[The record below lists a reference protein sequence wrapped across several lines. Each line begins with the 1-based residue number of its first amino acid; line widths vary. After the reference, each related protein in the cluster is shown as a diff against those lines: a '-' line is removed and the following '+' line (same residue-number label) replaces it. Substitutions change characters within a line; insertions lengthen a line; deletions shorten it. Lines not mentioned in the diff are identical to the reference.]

1 MVFLSRRC
9 QNVENV
15 HETLIDTKILFYLTI
30 DYRMH
35 LKFLQ
40 KPRCLGSK
48 QALRNAV
55 KKTRLNSSK
64 DNFITK
70 NFCLSMKRKLTILLS
85 FPFVSFIGVFS
96 MLKCKTLVLMN
107 ARQPFCWWMSFT
119 KVLNPFLPHPL
130 RVDHLTFVA
139 GYGWFSLG
147 RNFFPIPLEL
157 EIF

>member
-1 MVFLSRRC
+1 MVFLSRQC

-15 HETLIDTKILFYLTI
+15 HETLIGTKIIFYLTT

-35 LKFLQ
+35 LNFLQ

-48 QALRNAV
+48 QAKRNAV
-55 KKTRLNSSK
+55 KQTRLNSSK

-70 NFCLSMKRKLTILLS
+70 NFCLSMKRKLTILLN

-119 KVLNPFLPHPL
+119 KVLNPFLPQPL
-130 RVDHLTFVA
+130 R
-139 GYGWFSLG
+139 GWSFHFCG
-147 RNFFPIPLEL
+147 GVWVIYFG
-157 EIF
+157 

>member
-15 HETLIDTKILFYLTI
+15 HETLMNTKIPFYLTI

-40 KPRCLGSK
+40 KLRCLGSK
-48 QALRNAV
+48 QAKRNAV

-70 NFCLSMKRKLTILLS
+70 NFRLSMKRKVSILLNFL

-96 MLKCKTLVLMN
+96 MLKCKTLVLMK

-119 KVLNPFLPHPL
+119 KVLNPFLPPPPKGL
-130 RVDHLTFVA
+130 IIWLLWRGMGDLVWVA
-139 GYGWFSLG
+139 I
-147 RNFFPIPLEL
+147 FFPYLWS
-157 EIF
+157 

>member
-1 MVFLSRRC
+1 MAKFNINSILNRGTFCGFSVTPMSKCRKRPRNLDRYKNSLLLDHRL
-9 QNVENV
+9 QNA
-15 HETLIDTKILFYLTI
+15 
-30 DYRMH
+30 
-35 LKFLQ
+35 LKVSS

-48 QALRNAV
+48 QAQRNAV

-70 NFCLSMKRKLTILLS
+70 NFCLSMKRKLTILLN

-139 GYGWFSLG
+139 GYG
-147 RNFFPIPLEL
+147 
-157 EIF
+157 